1 MCCMCLLWL
10 LRGNEGDGATAAAKL
25 RGRAAAAAAESTAA
39 AKLHG
44 WGGTTAAAAVGLLL
58 LLPPDEELLLG
69 EGAALA
75 AYTAPAA
82 DMKDGGRVI
91 WCLVPAIRPRRN
103 GDRPAARR
111 ARGGAANC
119 QGPHFTSN
127 ATGADAWCNITI
139 QPVRPQVHRQSL
151 GALWLALRHLHG
163 KAEALGGC
171 SPPRPPPARLM
182 PPAGRN
188 RTDAPGKSCAA
199 AGNADRFA
207 ASAHK
212 PTVEC
217 QPEDRGLSPP
227 ARPHWRS
234 APHFAPFAGCTTA
247 AAPLL
252 DQLRCVA

>member
-1 MCCMCLLWL
+1 MRLLWL

-44 WGGTTAAAAVGLLL
+44 WGGTTAATAVGLLL

-111 ARGGAANC
+111 HGEEPQTVKGHTSPATQLGQMLGATSPSSQFDRRFIARALVHCGWRFVTCMAKQRPSGGA
-119 QGPHFTSN
+119 PH
-127 ATGADAWCNITI
+127 AGHHR
-139 QPVRPQVHRQSL
+139 PV
-151 GALWLALRHLHG
+151 
-163 KAEALGGC
+163 
-171 SPPRPPPARLM
+171 
-182 PPAGRN
+182 
-188 RTDAPGKSCAA
+188 
-199 AGNADRFA
+199 
-207 ASAHK
+207 
-212 PTVEC
+212 
-217 QPEDRGLSPP
+217 
-227 ARPHWRS
+227 
-234 APHFAPFAGCTTA
+234 
-247 AAPLL
+247 
-252 DQLRCVA
+252 